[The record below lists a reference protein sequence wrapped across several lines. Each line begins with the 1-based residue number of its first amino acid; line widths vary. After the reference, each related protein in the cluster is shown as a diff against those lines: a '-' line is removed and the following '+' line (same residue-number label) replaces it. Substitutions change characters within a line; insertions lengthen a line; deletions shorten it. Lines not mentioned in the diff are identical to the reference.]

1 MTLVVKR
8 RTVSKPVK
16 TKIQGDPEEM
26 TVLEGTD
33 PAQNPPQGVTI
44 NVNGNEPKVP
54 VELSAELQALVDQRV
69 ENARKEEKEKLY
81 PEIER
86 LKGVV
91 GELSSERE
99 TRLAAE
105 AEAQAEAERLEE
117 ERRQSELTL
126 QQRMEERD
134 RTWEERFTAMQLER
148 DREAALREREG
159 QVAALIRHRDLTIA
173 QNEGRIE
180 PRLIPYITG
189 NTPEEIDQAVARAI
203 ADTDAIAA
211 DFAEATGQ
219 QRRQV
224 IAPISG
230 LPSTPVADLLANP
243 GDRQV
248 TLSPDD
254 IRNMPMDDYM
264 ANRQA
269 ILEAARQRGPYG

>member
-1 MTLVVKR
+1 
-8 RTVSKPVK
+8 
-16 TKIQGDPEEM
+16 M